1 MSLCLGWQY
10 FSRSLDASLC
20 SPTVWL
26 SRALTSAPQVAGR
39 VTFFS
44 QCLSTSRRQVE
55 SFPCFSM
62 LSRVPTGTRSFSPTS
77 YHLER
82 HSWIS
87 SLTSTR
93 SSNVSISEG
102 KMKGGHRHWRIFNLS
117 WLLLVMKELS
127 HSVQC
132 MYSVQM
138 ESLNLFVCGWFL
150 SISYHSVLVANT
162 IAIRS
167 VTHNK
172 RGCGPEGCWGSK
184 VGTAQHITIP
194 FPTMRHFIVLFH
206 CIAFFVLNFFTFNLM
221 LAFFLSTV
229 KVLIHS

>member
-1 MSLCLGWQY
+1 MGGEEKLRKTAEWKVYRPFNKVIKYTSCRAFRITELQSSHRSIPGWSCSLAADITSLCLGWQY

-93 SSNVSISEG
+93 SSNVSTSEG
-102 KMKGGHRHWRIFNLS
+102 KTKGGHRHWRILTYHDCYL
-117 WLLLVMKELS
+117 WWKAITQCAV
-127 HSVQC
+127 HVQC
-132 MYSVQM
+132 ANGKPQFNRMWVV
-138 ESLNLFVCGWFL
+138 F
-150 SISYHSVLVANT
+150 IDSYHSV
-162 IAIRS
+162 
-167 VTHNK
+167 
-172 RGCGPEGCWGSK
+172 
-184 VGTAQHITIP
+184 
-194 FPTMRHFIVLFH
+194 
-206 CIAFFVLNFFTFNLM
+206 
-221 LAFFLSTV
+221 
-229 KVLIHS
+229 

>member
-1 MSLCLGWQY
+1 MNSAHFSCCSFKSYYLCQHHEWEEKRNFARQLSERFTDYLIKLSPVVVPLAELQSSHRSIPGWSCSLAVDITSLCLGWQY

-93 SSNVSISEG
+93 SSNVSTSEG

-117 WLLLVMKELS
+117 WLLFVMKS
-127 HSVQC
+127 YNTVCSACTGCKWKASV
-132 MYSVQM
+132 YSYVGGLYQ
-138 ESLNLFVCGWFL
+138 FL
-150 SISYHSVLVANT
+150 T
-162 IAIRS
+162 
-167 VTHNK
+167 T
-172 RGCGPEGCWGSK
+172 
-184 VGTAQHITIP
+184 Q
-194 FPTMRHFIVLFH
+194 F
-206 CIAFFVLNFFTFNLM
+206 
-221 LAFFLSTV
+221 
-229 KVLIHS
+229 